1 LRGRETGEL
10 MRKGLLLIPVA
21 LLLIGVGVLAGCG
34 GGAAG
39 MITVAGSTTIQP
51 LAEKLAGAYMED
63 NPDVKID
70 VMGGGSSVGVA
81 SAADGTV
88 DIGAASRELKPGEP
102 ALVEHL
108 LARDGIAIVVHPSNQ
123 VNDLTKAQVRDIFA
137 GVITN
142 WKEVGGT
149 DQSITV
155 VAREEASGTR
165 AAFEEMVMDGELITS
180 RAILEIS
187 NGFIKTVVSTTPNS
201 IGFVSF
207 GYLGDGRVKPL
218 AIDGV
223 AATEANARD
232 GSYPIVRPLYFLTKE
247 EPRGLVKDFIDFC
260 LGAEGQQIVGEEGYI
275 SVN

>member
-1 LRGRETGEL
+1 MVL
-10 MRKGLLLIPVA
+10 VA
-21 LLLIGVGVLAGCG
+21 LAVMAAGGLAGCS
-34 GGAAG
+34 GGAAVP
-39 MITVAGSTTIQP
+39 ITIAGSTTVQP
-51 LAEKLAGAYMED
+51 LAEKLAGAYIED

-102 ALVEHL
+102 ALVKHL
-108 LARDGIAIVVHPSNQ
+108 LARDGIAVVVHPSNQ
-123 VNDLTKAQVRDIFA
+123 VNGLTKAQVRDIFA

-142 WKEVGGT
+142 WKAVGGT
-149 DQSITV
+149 DQSIIV

-165 AAFEEMVMDGELITS
+165 TAFEEMVMEGQLITA

-201 IGFVSF
+201 IGFLSF

-232 GSYPIVRPLYFLTKE
+232 GSYPIVRPLYFLTRE
-247 EPRGLVKDFIDFC
+247 EPRGLVEDFIDFC
-260 LGAEGQQIVGEEGYI
+260 LGEEGQQIVSEEGYI
-275 SVN
+275 AVN